1 MEDDGLV
8 DAVRAIGGS
17 PPDGLAYHLGKTKHG
32 IGIVAFFG
40 FRRLL
45 SGAQGCE
52 KVIELHAVLPC
63 PFEKFPIV
71 LLGRRLGIHSDAG
84 VVPAHADVDAFLV
97 DGFGVVK
104 PNRVD
109 VVSGAFRPADEDDL
123 LARRDG
129 GLSELVLI
137 EDGGIDAAVDGA
149 GRTSLGVPIEGAIFR
164 VWNDAGEFDETLTTD
179 AGGIIVL
186 KYLKHGSYHMQEVAA
201 ADGYVIDDV
210 DGEGKA
216 RIHDF
221 EVNDQGMVAMGD
233 EPMQAKLAIV
243 VENMPKTMGTTAT
256 DGDSGTHE
264 GQARS
269 DMSIIDSVAYTGC
282 IPGET
287 YKVTGKLMDK
297 STDQPALDAEGNEI
311 TAEKEFAAEDFEGS
325 VDIEFR
331 FDGSGLAG
339 ASLVA
344 FESMLDAEGNIYMS
358 HEDIGDEGQTVNVVD
373 IATKAHDAETGTNQ
387 GTVSEAATLVDE
399 VSFEGLTPGNRYKL
413 FTMLVDKA
421 TGEPVGDVAGNPMVI
436 ETDFAPEAPDGTVDV
451 VFELDT
457 AELAGKSLVFFEKL
471 ADDGDNVIAKHED
484 IGDEGQTIE
493 LPEPDAP
500 QNPVGKG
507 YPKTGADAAKAT
519 VAASAAVIVG
529 CGAAGAAYAAAKRRK
544 KAGEEVEE
552 PTAEPVE

>member
-1 MEDDGLV
+1 M
-8 DAVRAIGGS
+8 IS
-17 PPDGLAYHLGKTKHG
+17 
-32 IGIVAFFG
+32 
-40 FRRLL
+40 
-45 SGAQGCE
+45 
-52 KVIELHAVLPC
+52 
-63 PFEKFPIV
+63 
-71 LLGRRLGIHSDAG
+71 
-84 VVPAHADVDAFLV
+84 DVD
-97 DGFGVVK
+97 
-104 PNRVD
+104 
-109 VVSGAFRPADEDDL
+109 
-123 LARRDG
+123 
-129 GLSELVLI
+129 
-137 EDGGIDAAVDGA
+137 EDGNAK
-149 GRTSLGVPIEGAIFR
+149 T
-164 VWNDAGEFDETLTTD
+164 
-179 AGGIIVL
+179 
-186 KYLKHGSYHMQEVAA
+186 
-201 ADGYVIDDV
+201 
-210 DGEGKA
+210 
-216 RIHDF
+216 HDF
-221 EVNDQGMVAMGD
+221 EVNDQGMATLDGD
-233 EPMQAKLAIV
+233 SMQAKLAIV
-243 VENMPKTMGTTAT
+243 VENMPKTMGTTAA

-297 STDQPALDAEGNEI
+297 STGQPALDAEGNEI
-311 TAEKEFAAEDFEGS
+311 TAEKDFVAEGFEGS
-325 VDIEFR
+325 IDIEFR

-344 FESMLDAEGNIYMS
+344 FEAMYDAEGSIYMN
-358 HEDIGDEGQTVNVVD
+358 HEDIDDEGQTVNVVD

-387 GTVSEAATLVDE
+387 GTVSESATLVDV

-421 TGEPVGDVAGNPMVI
+421 TGEPVEDAAGNPMVI
-436 ETDFAPEAPDGTVDV
+436 ETDFAPEAPDGTVEV

-457 AELAGKSLVFFEKL
+457 ADLAGKSLVFFEKL

-507 YPKTGADAAKAT
+507 YPKTGADAAKAA

>member
-1 MEDDGLV
+1 MKAEGNV
-8 DAVRAIGGS
+8 S
-17 PPDGLAYHLGKTKHG
+17 TPDGTLRYADGQIVATLITGADGRATSEPLYLGTYTVYEAKTKDG
-32 IGIVAFFG
+32 YALDIAEKSVALTYQVQEVSAFDEQIDVTDAPTELQIV
-40 FRRLL
+40 
-45 SGAQGCE
+45 
-52 KVIELHAVLPC
+52 KVSSI
-63 PFEKFPIV
+63 
-71 LLGRRLGIHSDAG
+71 
-84 VVPAHADVDAFLV
+84 
-97 DGFGVVK
+97 DG
-104 PNRVD
+104 
-109 VVSGAFRPADEDDL
+109 E
-123 LARRDG
+123 
-129 GLSELVLI
+129 
-137 EDGGIDAAVDGA
+137 
-149 GRTSLGVPIEGAIFR
+149 TPIEGATFR
-164 VWNDAGEFDETLTTD
+164 IWNDSGDFDETLTTD
-179 AGGIIVL
+179 AGGIIAL
-186 KYLKHGSYHMQEVAA
+186 KYLKHGRYHMQEVAA
-201 ADGYVIDDV
+201 ADGYVVDDV
-210 DGEGKA
+210 DDEGKA

-256 DGDSGTHE
+256 DGDSGAHE

-297 STDQPALDAEGNEI
+297 STDQPVLDAEGNEI
-311 TAEKEFAAEDFEGS
+311 TAEKEFSAEGFEGS
-325 VDIEFR
+325 IDIEFR

-344 FESMLDAEGNIYMS
+344 FESMFDAEGNIYMS
-358 HEDIGDEGQTVNVVD
+358 HEDISDEGQTVNVVG

-399 VSFEGLTPGNRYKL
+399 VSFKGLTPGNRYKL

-421 TGEPVGDVAGNPMVI
+421 TGEPVEDVTGNPMVI
-436 ETDFAPEAPDGTVDV
+436 ETDFEPEAPDGTVEV

-457 AELAGKSLVFFEKL
+457 TDLAGKSFVFFEKL
-471 ADDGDNVIAKHED
+471 ADDGENVIAKHED
-484 IGDEGQTIE
+484 IGDEGQSIE
-493 LPEPDAP
+493 LPELDAP

-507 YPKTGADAAKAT
+507 YPKTGADAAKAA

-529 CGAAGAAYAAAKRRK
+529 CGAAGAAYAAAKRRN
-544 KAGEEVEE
+544 KAGEEVEK